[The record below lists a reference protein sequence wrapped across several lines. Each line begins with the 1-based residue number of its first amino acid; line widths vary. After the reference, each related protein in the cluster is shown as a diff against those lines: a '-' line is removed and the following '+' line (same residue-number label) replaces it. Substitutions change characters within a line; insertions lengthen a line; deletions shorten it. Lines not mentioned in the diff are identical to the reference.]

1 MNIPG
6 LSTNNITETV
16 NSVLTASKLPTVR
29 PMASSVLQAIS
40 SLPSVSPSILNR
52 ATEISGLSIYPK
64 SCLNLFE
71 NINSFGINSN
81 IFGKNDTA
89 YSRQNELETKL
100 SKLAAELREKYK
112 EIEQL
117 EQNDENK
124 NKKIDE
130 LTEKLKEFE
139 VNKLLSHLLPRVNE
153 YAQKRLCE
161 DSKFAERFKLNSI
174 CKSVVV
180 SIDIRDST
188 QLMLNA
194 KSPELFAQFI
204 TNISLKFVEIVTS
217 NYGVYDK
224 FTGDGLL
231 CFFPD
236 FYSGEDAIYYALKT
250 AAEAH
255 QLFQIEY
262 SKYYNSFTVVRSDVG
277 LGIGID
283 YGETC
288 LTSISNDLTVVGIPV
303 VYACRLS
310 SAPANHTYL
319 NQSAFEVISEK
330 YSFFFTKK
338 IQTHAFKNQGSMI
351 AYDIDLNFDAIKPEL
366 PDWLEEKD
374 LTPAST

>member
-1 MNIPG
+1 M
-6 LSTNNITETV
+6 
-16 NSVLTASKLPTVR
+16 
-29 PMASSVLQAIS
+29 
-40 SLPSVSPSILNR
+40 
-52 ATEISGLSIYPK
+52 
-64 SCLNLFE
+64 
-71 NINSFGINSN
+71 
-81 IFGKNDTA
+81 
-89 YSRQNELETKL
+89 
-100 SKLAAELREKYK
+100 
-112 EIEQL
+112 
-117 EQNDENK
+117 
-124 NKKIDE
+124 
-130 LTEKLKEFE
+130 
-139 VNKLLSHLLPRVNE
+139 
-153 YAQKRLCE
+153 CE
-161 DSKFAERFKLNSI
+161 DPEFAERFKLNLV

-204 TNISLKFVEIVTS
+204 TNISLKLVEIVTS

-262 SKYYNSFTVVRSDVG
+262 TKYYNSFTVVRADVG

-330 YSFFFTKK
+330 YRSFLLRKSKCMNLK
-338 IQTHAFKNQGSMI
+338 IKAV
-351 AYDIDLNFDAIKPEL
+351 
-366 PDWLEEKD
+366 
-374 LTPAST
+374 